1 MSFKTVQL
9 KPLFCSKLKTFFM
22 VVFESRTLL
31 MGPSPIYVTEI
42 SDSVTYFNNITFK
55 GTKFKVG
62 WGLVYTNFSFFLIT
76 TYNTFFI
83 TLSVVSL
90 NVIALLVT
98 VHMRGLFLAVT
109 KPKHQSK

>member
-1 MSFKTVQL
+1 
-9 KPLFCSKLKTFFM
+9 M

-42 SDSVTYFNNITFK
+42 SDSITYFNNITFK
-55 GTKFKVG
+55 VG
-62 WGLVYTNFSFFLIT
+62 WGLVYSNFSFFLIT

-90 NVIALLVT
+90 NVRALIVT